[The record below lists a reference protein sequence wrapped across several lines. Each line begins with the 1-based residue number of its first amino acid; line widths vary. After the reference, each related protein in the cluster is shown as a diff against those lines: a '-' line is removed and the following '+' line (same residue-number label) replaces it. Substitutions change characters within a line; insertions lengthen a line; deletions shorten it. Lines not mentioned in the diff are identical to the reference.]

1 VSRCSDK
8 RVATKVK
15 QAGADAVISPDFIGA
30 HRMVSDLIRP
40 SAVSFLDSMLRDKE
54 QNLRFEEH
62 RVRDKGSLNSVTIG
76 ELRRRNLEDFLVVA
90 VRRPDDDWTFQPEDD
105 VVLRPDMSL
114 VFIGSPNAWVSLVDA

>member
-1 VSRCSDK
+1 
-8 RVATKVK
+8 
-15 QAGADAVISPDFIGA
+15 
-30 HRMVSDLIRP
+30 
-40 SAVSFLDSMLRDKE
+40 MLRDKE

-114 VFIGSPNAWVSLVDA
+114 VFIGSPNARVSLVDA